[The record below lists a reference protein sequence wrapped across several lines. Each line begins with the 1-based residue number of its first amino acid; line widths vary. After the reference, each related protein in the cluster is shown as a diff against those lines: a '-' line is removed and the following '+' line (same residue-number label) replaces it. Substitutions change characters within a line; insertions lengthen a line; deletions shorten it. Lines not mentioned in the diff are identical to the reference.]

1 MTIANGTN
9 RLNRPVTVFLRRPEA
24 KSFFNAVEQFLRRNF
39 GDANGAVTL
48 HVGVA
53 AQRADAGAFFTN
65 IAAHQQ
71 QVSDLLHVLRA
82 VLMLGNAHAITDD
95 GSLRTGVQTRN
106 VLDFLT
112 FHARHLQDVI
122 PVGGI
127 EIGFQRVKTFGVFVD
142 EGFVDHARLARRQ
155 RIFMHAQQQLH
166 HAFQHGGITTDAHFV
181 VG

>member
-9 RLNRPVTVFLRRPEA
+9 RLNRAVTVFLRRPEA

-127 EIGFQRVKTFGVFVD
+127 EIRLQRVKTFGVFVD
-142 EGFVDHARLARRQ
+142 EGFVDHAWLACRQ
-155 RIFMHAQQQLH
+155 RILMHAQQQLH
-166 HAFQHGGITTDAHFV
+166 HAFQHGGITANAHFV